1 VETFRELIEDA
12 VARRASDIHICAG
25 TAPAA
30 RVDGGLIPLRDYKC
44 TPDDVLAVT
53 REIISPEHE
62 KILNEEGEVDFAF
75 SIFGTGR
82 FRVNVFRQRGTLA
95 IAVRVLNPIIP
106 SAKDLLIPDAVVD
119 MCDKKRGLV
128 LVTGPT
134 GSGKSTTLACL
145 IDIINHKYTHHIIT
159 MEDPIEYLHRHAK
172 SIVNQREMG
181 TDSKC
186 YASAL
191 RAALRED
198 PDVILVGEMRDLET
212 ISIAVTAAETGHLVF
227 STLHTIGAATTIDRV
242 IDVFPP
248 YQQQQIRSQLAEVLE
263 CVASQQLV
271 PKACGKGRVAAIEVM
286 LANSAIRSHI
296 REAKTY
302 QIASTMQTN
311 RKMGM
316 ITMDEALLNL
326 VQQGEITQDYAI
338 AYAQDVPSIIKR
350 LVALG

>member
-1 VETFRELIEDA
+1 MRGHLTLRQ
-12 VARRASDIHICAG
+12 
-25 TAPAA
+25 
-30 RVDGGLIPLRDYKC
+30 VDGGLIPLRDYKC
-44 TPDDVLAVT
+44 TPDDVHSMAK
-53 REIISPEHE
+53 EIMNELQE
-62 KILNEEGEVDFAF
+62 QTLNQDGEVDFAF

-95 IAVRVLNPIIP
+95 IAVRVLNPTIP
-106 SAKDLLIPDAVVD
+106 TARDLGIPNAVVE

-159 MEDPIEYLHRHAK
+159 MEDPIEYLHRHDK
-172 SIVNQREMG
+172 SMVNQREMG
-181 TDSKC
+181 SDSRS

-227 STLHTIGAATTIDRV
+227 STLHTIGAANTIDRI

-248 YQQQQIRSQLAEVLE
+248 TSSSRSAPNWRTCWNVW
-263 CVASQQLV
+263 
-271 PKACGKGRVAAIEVM
+271 
-286 LANSAIRSHI
+286 H
-296 REAKTY
+296 
-302 QIASTMQTN
+302 
-311 RKMGM
+311 
-316 ITMDEALLNL
+316 
-326 VQQGEITQDYAI
+326 
-338 AYAQDVPSIIKR
+338 PSS
-350 LVALG
+350 